1 MFCVTRKLCFFFSH
15 LTSSW
20 FLDVARIIE
29 QNSIAKVIDACTK
42 VSGEELMGHRLW
54 PYELCE
60 PAIRFRECP
69 EELVK

>member
-1 MFCVTRKLCFFFSH
+1 MFFLSH

-20 FLDVARIIE
+20 IPDVARIIE

-42 VSGEELMGHRLW
+42 GSGEELMGHRLW
-54 PYELCE
+54 PYELSE

>member
-20 FLDVARIIE
+20 FPDVARIIE

-54 PYELCE
+54 PYELSE
-60 PAIRFRECP
+60 PAIK
-69 EELVK
+69 VSGVS